1 MAVVTDIIT
10 NPVRQPN
17 DILVPDDINN
27 PGSVDNPGINKPGI
41 NKPGINNPGINKPVQ
56 IYYFW
61 YYRVVVRDKNGT
73 LSGVEMYDSYTI
85 KVATSNKSGE
95 ISYQAGKTTSAVEG
109 FIKTFTFKKFGY
121 EDKVVK
127 IEATI
132 DEIYTP
138 VVMSPIETTPDK
150 PVYFDIFVKD
160 RLNDS
165 SISGATINV
174 YTDSNYSKSF
184 VHQPSI
190 ITDDNGLGS
199 LSTRLLSIGDTL
211 YFQVSATGYASN
223 KTPVIGTGFHR
234 PENEDS
240 IVRLSPNAA
249 ISRNYVFSIKIWDSS
264 QNPVPGVRLRLYED
278 FSLSTIY
285 SNGTV
290 NTKSDDGLYEI
301 TERIK
306 DIIFSKVDLD
316 VSILNDGYRL
326 SDIGVDS
333 SNVVDIITEIEKI
346 FNITLSDDEVKSSST
361 ILDVAELVQGKVPD
375 ESITKTYVVTDENGE
390 IHINYGKSTTKPNPL
405 GVKIVNLPNHYD
417 APDYSGT
424 VAALPLGSTE
434 FGKTF
439 VLQKTTELSEYS
451 YNFQL
456 LDSLAF
462 VKLSGT
468 TVVYKNPNG
477 DEIYRG
483 IADSE
488 GQINFTSS
496 YPNLTISFS
505 KNGYKNYDVYS
516 FAGSENKNFR
526 YYQYLI
532 PTRYIR
538 VIDEENSE
546 GVEDI
551 NVILWGYDQ
560 NGDYIEYKSLKT
572 RYRGYVNPAI
582 LNENSS
588 LYNAEVY
595 VSINLRYIYDVSY
608 NKTLKKIPL
617 KDTMVFVIPNPPDD
631 SDSDVDEFEKF
642 NEYSVNHI
650 KKMIDKQK
658 NIEDDN
664 NIVEYI
670 DNDFSINIQHPDT
683 INVYDIFTCTPVII
697 NNNQKS
703 VVGSVDVDLK
713 PDINT
718 LRMKMINRYSGYYN
732 PIFKDVLFFKNLN
745 YIDEEKK
752 EQECHF
758 SNTSFDYTYS
768 DNYGKFGI
776 INNMWFHKVN
786 DNGKDII
793 NTLTPYYPLT
803 GQYALDLKDYNIFS
817 SNWDMYYH
825 TRQLDLINSENCR
838 NVSSMNNDLCM
849 FGSKYLNVPEVIEI
863 NGFEQNGWDGIWN
876 EDWITNQDACP
887 GEIMHN
893 EINDNS
899 VDFYLF
905 LTKRI
910 IRFFKDK
917 LRDEFKKYI
926 SGDYSYGVAGIEDD
940 MEEYIKK
947 NILKL
952 YKLEKVRMF
961 VRRTKKGQ
969 HNSRIENDYNAY
981 LKENPTYFMSHG
993 FTEVKTMTMTKINRD
1008 DFDRKIVYNLQR
1020 GTQEDFG
1027 FSFFLRKI

>member
-1 MAVVTDIIT
+1 MAQFINQDKQYTD
-10 NPVRQPN
+10 
-17 DILVPDDINN
+17 DILIPGDRPDI
-27 PGSVDNPGINKPGI
+27 PR
-41 NKPGINNPGINKPVQ
+41 
-56 IYYFW
+56 YYAW
-61 YYRVVVRDKNGT
+61 YYRVIVRDENGT
-73 LSGVEMYDSYTI
+73 LLSGVEMYDSSDTKVTTI
-85 KVATSNKSGE
+85 NNGK
-95 ISYQAGKTTSAVEG
+95 ISYYTGRTTTSEDVNFVAN
-109 FIKTFTFKKFGY
+109 FTFKKDGY
-121 EDKVVK
+121 VDTNMDITAVADV
-127 IEATI
+127 
-132 DEIYTP
+132 IYTP
-138 VVMSPIETTPDK
+138 VVMSKKQAVIDG

-160 RLNDS
+160 GSNDLP
-165 SISGATINV
+165 ISGATINV
-174 YTDSNYSKSF
+174 YADSNYSVSF
-184 VHQPSI
+184 TAPFK
-190 ITDDNGLGS
+190 TNDNGFGGI
-199 LSTRLLSIGDTL
+199 STKALSIRDTL
-211 YFQVSATGYASN
+211 YFQVSATGYASV
-223 KTPVIGTGFHR
+223 KTPVIGTAFHR
-234 PENEDS
+234 LENEDS
-240 IVRLSPNAA
+240 IVRLIPKGA
-249 ISRNYVFSIKIWDSS
+249 ISREYFFNIKVWDSS
-264 QNPVPGVRLRLYED
+264 QNPVPGVRLRLYKD
-278 FSLSTIY
+278 FSLSTLY
-285 SNGTV
+285 SKVAVSIKTE
-290 NTKSDDGLYEI
+290 DGLYEI
-301 TERIK
+301 AERVK

-316 VSILNDGYRL
+316 ISILNDDYRL
-326 SDIGVDS
+326 IDAGVDS
-333 SNVVDIITEIEKI
+333 SKVVNIITEIEKI
-346 FNITLSDDEVKSSST
+346 FNITISDGEVKSSST
-361 ILDVAELVQGKVPD
+361 ILDVAKLVQKKVSD
-375 ESITKTYVVTDENGE
+375 ESITKTYAVTDEKGE
-390 IHINYGKSTTKPNPL
+390 IHINYGASTTKPNPL
-405 GVKIVNLPNHYD
+405 GVKIANLPKNYY
-417 APDYSGT
+417 APDTVGT

-439 VLQKTTELSEYS
+439 VLQKTTESSEYS

-483 IADSE
+483 ITDSE

-505 KNGYKNYDVYS
+505 KNGYENYEVYS
-516 FAGSENKNFR
+516 FPGNENKNFR
-526 YYQYLI
+526 NDQSLT

-538 VIDEENSE
+538 VIDEKTRE

-551 NVILWGYDQ
+551 TVILWGYDQ

-572 RYRGYVNPAI
+572 RYLGYVNPTI
-582 LNENSS
+582 LNENSG

-595 VSINLRYIYDVSY
+595 VSIYLKYTYDASY
-608 NKTLKKIPL
+608 NKNLKKIPL
-617 KDTMVFVIPNPPDD
+617 ENIMVFEIPSPKDD
-631 SDSDVDEFEKF
+631 GDSDVDEFEKF

-658 NIEDDN
+658 SIKDDN

-683 INVYDIFTCTPVII
+683 ISVYDIFTCTPVIV

-713 PDINT
+713 PDVNT

-732 PIFKDVLFFKNLN
+732 PIFKDVLFFKNIN
-745 YIDEEKK
+745 YVDKEKK

-793 NTLTPYYPLT
+793 NTFTPYYPLT
-803 GQYALDLKDYNIFS
+803 GQYALDSKDYNIFS

-838 NVSSMNNDLCM
+838 NVSSMNNGLCM

-863 NGFEQNGWDGIWN
+863 NGFEQNGWDGTWN
-876 EDWITNQDACP
+876 EDWINNQDACP
-887 GEIMHN
+887 GEIMYN

-926 SGDYSYGVAGIEDD
+926 SGDYSYGIAGIEDD

-961 VRRTKKGQ
+961 VKRTNKGQ
-969 HNSRIENDYNAY
+969 HNSKIENDYNAY
-981 LKENPTYFMSHG
+981 LKEDPTYFMSKG

-1008 DFDRKIVYNLQR
+1008 DFDRKIVYNLRR
-1020 GTQEDFG
+1020 GSKEDFG

>member
-1 MAVVTDIIT
+1 MAEFTYQDKRPI
-10 NPVRQPN
+10 N
-17 DILVPDDINN
+17 DILIPDYR
-27 PGSVDNPGINKPGI
+27 PGISEC
-41 NKPGINNPGINKPVQ
+41 
-56 IYYFW
+56 YFW
-61 YYRVVVRDKNGT
+61 YYNVTVKDENGIL
-73 LSGVEMYDSYTI
+73 LSSVEMYNSSGT
-85 KVATSNKSGE
+85 KVATSNSGK
-95 ISYQAGKTTSAVEG
+95 ISYYAGETTLNIPPSD
-109 FIKTFTFKKFGY
+109 TFTFKKVGY
-121 EDKVVK
+121 FQKDVL
-127 IEATI
+127 ITATTGI
-132 DEIYTP
+132 IYTS
-138 VVMSPIETTPDK
+138 VVMSQIPVTVSS
-150 PVYFDIFVKD
+150 VYFDVFVKD
-160 RLNDS
+160 ESTDLP
-165 SISGATINV
+165 ISGATINV

-184 VHQPSI
+184 EYQPSI
-190 ITDDNGLGS
+190 TTDSNGLGS
-199 LSTRLLSIGDTL
+199 VSTKKLSIGDTL
-211 YFQVSATGYASN
+211 YFQVSATGYVSDRMS
-223 KTPVIGTGFHR
+223 VIGTGLHIL
-234 PENEDS
+234 DDKVS

-249 ISRNYVFSIKIWDSS
+249 ISREYFFNIKVLDSS
-264 QNPVPGVRLRLYED
+264 QNPVSGVRLRLYED
-278 FSLSTIY
+278 FSLSTLY
-285 SNGTV
+285 STGMV
-290 NTKSDDGLYEI
+290 NIKFYDGLYAI
-301 TERIK
+301 TEIIK
-306 DIIFSKVDLD
+306 DIIFSKTDLD
-316 VSILNDGYRL
+316 ISILNDGYRL
-326 SDIGVDS
+326 TDIGVD
-333 SNVVDIITEIEKI
+333 VLDIIQEIEKI
-346 FNITLSDDEVKSSST
+346 PNINISDDEVKSLST
-361 ILDVAELVQGKVPD
+361 ILDVAKLVQGKLPNG
-375 ESITKTYVVTDENGE
+375 SITKTYDVTDEKGE
-390 IHINYGKSTTKPNPL
+390 IHINYGTSTTTPNPL
-405 GVKIVNLPNHYD
+405 GVKIANLPNDYV
-417 APDYSGT
+417 APDPVGT
-424 VAALPLGSTE
+424 VTASPLGSTE

-439 VLQKTTELSEYS
+439 VLQKNIELSEYS

-456 LDSLAF
+456 LDSLAY

-477 DEIYRG
+477 DEINRG
-483 IADSE
+483 ITDSE
-488 GQINFTSS
+488 GQINFTST
-496 YPNLTISFS
+496 YPKLTISFS
-505 KNGYKNYDVYS
+505 KNGYENYEVYS
-516 FAGSENKNFR
+516 FAGNENKNFR

-538 VIDEENSE
+538 VIDEDGE

-572 RYRGYVNPAI
+572 RYGGYVNPTI
-582 LNENSS
+582 LNENYS
-588 LYNAEVY
+588 LYNEEVY
-595 VSINLRYIYDVSY
+595 VSINLKYSYDVSY

-617 KDTMVFVIPNPPDD
+617 ENTMVFKIPVPIDD
-631 SDSDVDEFEKF
+631 GDSDVDEFEKF
-642 NEYSVNHI
+642 NEYSVNNI

-683 INVYDIFTCTPVII
+683 ISVYDIFTCTPVIV

-732 PIFKDVLFFKNLN
+732 PIFKDVLFFKNIN
-745 YIDEEKK
+745 YIDKEKK

-786 DNGKDII
+786 DSGKDII
-793 NTLTPYYPLT
+793 TTLTPYYPLT
-803 GQYALDLKDYNIFS
+803 GQYALDSKDYNIFS

-838 NVSSMNNDLCM
+838 NVSSMNNGLCM

-863 NGFEQNGWDGIWN
+863 NGFEQNGWDGTWN

-926 SGDYSYGVAGIEDD
+926 SGDYSYGIAGIEDD

-961 VRRTKKGQ
+961 VRRTNKGQ
-969 HNSRIENDYNAY
+969 HNSKIENDYNAY
-981 LKENPTYFMSHG
+981 LKEDPNYFMSHG
-993 FTEVKTMTMTKINRD
+993 FTEVKTMTMTKINRN
-1008 DFDRKIVYNLQR
+1008 DFDRKIVYNLRR
-1020 GTQEDFG
+1020 GSQEDFG

>member
-1 MAVVTDIIT
+1 MAEFTYKDELHI
-10 NPVRQPN
+10 NN
-17 DILVPDDINN
+17 DILI
-27 PGSVDNPGINKPGI
+27 PGNRPG
-41 NKPGINNPGINKPVQ
+41 VSEH
-56 IYYFW
+56 YYW
-61 YYRVVVRDKNGT
+61 YYNVTVKDENGIL
-73 LSGVEMYDSYTI
+73 LSGVEMYNSSGT
-85 KVATSNKSGE
+85 KVATSNNSGK
-95 ISYQAGKTTSAVEG
+95 ISYYAGETTLNRPLSD
-109 FIKTFTFKKFGY
+109 TFTFKKVGY
-121 EDKVVK
+121 FQKDVL
-127 IEATI
+127 ITATTGI
-132 DEIYTP
+132 IYTP
-138 VVMSPIETTPDK
+138 VVMSQIPITISS
-150 PVYFDIFVKD
+150 VYFDVFVKD
-160 RLNDS
+160 ESTDS
-165 SISGATINV
+165 PISGATIKV
-174 YTDSNYSKSF
+174 YTDSNYSKPF
-184 VHQPSI
+184 EYQPSI
-190 ITDDNGLGS
+190 TTDSNGLGS
-199 LSTRLLSIGDTL
+199 VSTRLLSIGDTL

-249 ISRNYVFSIKIWDSS
+249 ISREYFFNIKVLDSS

-278 FSLSTIY
+278 FSFSTLY
-285 SNGTV
+285 STGMV
-290 NTKSDDGLYEI
+290 NIKSYDGLYAI
-301 TERIK
+301 TEIIK
-306 DIIFSKVDLD
+306 DIIFSKTDLD

-326 SDIGVDS
+326 TDIGVDIL
-333 SNVVDIITEIEKI
+333 DIIQEIEKI
-346 FNITLSDDEVKSSST
+346 PNINISDDEVKSLST
-361 ILDVAELVQGKVPD
+361 ILDVAKLVQGKFPNG
-375 ESITKTYVVTDENGE
+375 SITKTYEVTDTNGE
-390 IHINYGKSTTKPNPL
+390 IHINYGTSTTTPNPL
-405 GVKIVNLPNHYD
+405 GVKIANLPDDYA
-417 APDYSGT
+417 APDPVGT
-424 VAALPLGSTE
+424 VTALPLGSTA

-439 VLQKTTELSEYS
+439 VLQKNTELSEYS

-456 LDSLAF
+456 LDSLAY

-477 DEIYRG
+477 DEIYKG

-488 GQINFTSS
+488 GQINFTST
-496 YPNLTISFS
+496 YPKLTISFS
-505 KNGYKNYDVYS
+505 KNGYENYEVYS
-516 FAGSENKNFR
+516 FAGNENKNFR

-582 LNENSS
+582 LNENYS

-617 KDTMVFVIPNPPDD
+617 KDTMIFVIPNPQDD

-658 NIEDDN
+658 NIEDNN

-683 INVYDIFTCTPVII
+683 ISVYDIFTCTPVIV

-732 PIFKDVLFFKNLN
+732 PIFKDVLFFKNIN

-786 DNGKDII
+786 DSGKDII
-793 NTLTPYYPLT
+793 TTLTPYYPLT
-803 GQYALDLKDYNIFS
+803 GQYALDSKDYNIFS

-838 NVSSMNNDLCM
+838 NVSSMNNGLCM

-887 GEIMHN
+887 GEIMYN

-926 SGDYSYGVAGIEDD
+926 SGDYSYGIAGIEDD

-981 LKENPTYFMSHG
+981 LKEDSNYFMSHG
-993 FTEVKTMTMTKINRD
+993 FTEVKTMTMTKINRN
-1008 DFDRKIVYNLQR
+1008 DFDRKIVYNLRR
-1020 GTQEDFG
+1020 GSQEDFG

>member
-1 MAVVTDIIT
+1 MAIKDNLT
-10 NPVRQPN
+10 NPTAPKKDN
-17 DILVPDDINN
+17 DILIPDVSID
-27 PGSVDNPGINKPGI
+27 PGI
-41 NKPGINNPGINKPVQ
+41 Q
-56 IYYFW
+56 TYYHW
-61 YYRVVVRDKNGT
+61 YYRVTVKSERGA
-73 LSGVEMYDSYTI
+73 LISGVKMYDSSNNN
-85 KVATSNKSGE
+85 VGTSNNSGQ
-95 ISYQAGKTTSAVEG
+95 IAYYAGKTSTSDEK
-109 FIKTFTFKKFGY
+109 FSNTFTFKKDGY
-121 EDKVVK
+121 EDKRVK
-127 IEATI
+127 ITATT
-132 DEIYTP
+132 DTRYTSVTMSKKS
-138 VVMSPIETTPDK
+138 VVTGGD
-150 PVYFDIFVKD
+150 VYFDIFVKD
-160 RLNDS
+160 GSNDLP
-165 SISGATINV
+165 ISGATINV
-174 YTDSNYSKSF
+174 YADPNYSLSF
-184 VHQPSI
+184 TAPFK
-190 ITDDNGLGS
+190 TNDNGFGGIS
-199 LSTRLLSIGDTL
+199 TKELSVGYTL
-211 YFQVSATGYASN
+211 YFQVSAIGYASI
-223 KTPVIGTGFHR
+223 KKSVIGTAFR
-234 PENEDS
+234 RLENEDT
-240 IVRLSPNAA
+240 IVRLIPKAA
-249 ISRNYVFSIKIWDSS
+249 ISREYFFNIKVWDSLKK
-264 QNPVPGVRLRLYED
+264 PVPGVRLRLYED
-278 FSLSTIY
+278 FSLSTLY
-285 SNGTV
+285 SEV
-290 NTKSDDGLYEI
+290 SVSTKTEDGLYEI
-301 TERIK
+301 AERIK

-316 VSILNDGYRL
+316 ISTLNDEYKL
-326 SDIGVDS
+326 IDAGVDS
-333 SNVVDIITEIEKI
+333 SKLVDIITEIEKI
-346 FNITLSDDEVKSSST
+346 FNIILSNGEVKSSST
-361 ILDVAELVQGKVPD
+361 ILDVAELVQKRVSD
-375 ESITKTYVVTDENGE
+375 ESISKTYAVTDEKGE
-390 IHINYGKSTTKPNPL
+390 IRIKYGLSTTKPNPL
-405 GVKIVNLPNHYD
+405 GVKIVNLPEGYC
-417 APDYSGT
+417 APDTVGT
-424 VAALPLGSTE
+424 VTALPLGSTE

-439 VLQKTTELSEYS
+439 VLQRTTGLLEYS

-456 LDSLAF
+456 LDSLAY

-483 IADSE
+483 ITDSE

-496 YPNLTISFS
+496 YPKLTISFS
-505 KNGYKNYDVYS
+505 KNGYENYEINSFGGDKDKNY
-516 FAGSENKNFR
+516 R
-526 YYQYLI
+526 CYQYLT

-538 VIDEENSE
+538 VVDEKTSK

-551 NVILWGYDQ
+551 TVILWGYDQ

-572 RYRGYVNPAI
+572 RYRGYVNPTI
-582 LNENSS
+582 LNENSG
-588 LYNAEVY
+588 LYSAEVY
-595 VSINLRYIYDVSY
+595 VSIYLKYTYDASY
-608 NKTLKKIPL
+608 NKNLKKIPL
-617 KDTMVFVIPNPPDD
+617 EDTMLFEIPSPIDD
-631 SDSDVDEFEKF
+631 GDSDVDEFEKF

-670 DNDFSINIQHPDT
+670 DNDFSLNIQHPDT
-683 INVYDIFTCTPVII
+683 ISVYDIFTCTPVIV

-713 PDINT
+713 PDVNT

-732 PIFKDVLFFKNLN
+732 PIFKDVLFFKNIN

-793 NTLTPYYPLT
+793 NTFTPYYPLT

-838 NVSSMNNDLCM
+838 NVSSMNNGLCM

-863 NGFEQNGWDGIWN
+863 NGFEQNGWDGTWN

-887 GEIMHN
+887 GEIMYN

-926 SGDYSYGVAGIEDD
+926 SGDYSYGIAGIEDD

-961 VRRTKKGQ
+961 VKRTNKGQ
-969 HNSRIENDYNAY
+969 HNSKIENDYNAY
-981 LKENPTYFMSHG
+981 LKEDPTYFMSKG
-993 FTEVKTMTMTKINRD
+993 FTEVKTMTMTKINRN
-1008 DFDRKIVYNLQR
+1008 DFDRKIVYNLRR
-1020 GTQEDFG
+1020 GSKEDFG

>member
-1 MAVVTDIIT
+1 MEEIIKR
-10 NPVRQPN
+10 PID
-17 DILVPDDINN
+17 DILI
-27 PGSVDNPGINKPGI
+27 PGDRPGITE
-41 NKPGINNPGINKPVQ
+41 
-56 IYYFW
+56 YYYW
-61 YYRVVVRDKNGT
+61 YYNVIVSDGDGT
-73 LSGVEMYDSYTI
+73 LLSGVEMYDS
-85 KVATSNKSGE
+85 SNINVGISNNSGK
-95 ISYQAGKTTSAVEG
+95 ISYSAGKTLTSEAI
-109 FIKTFTFKKFGY
+109 FSNSFTLKKDGY
-121 EDKVVK
+121 EDTR
-127 IEATI
+127 IEIVATRKG
-132 DEIYTP
+132 IYTS
-138 VVMSPIETTPDK
+138 VMMSKKPAVIDG

-160 RLNDS
+160 GSNDLP
-165 SISGATINV
+165 ISGATINV
-174 YTDSNYSKSF
+174 YADPNYSVSF
-184 VHQPSI
+184 TAPFKTNDRGFGGI
-190 ITDDNGLGS
+190 
-199 LSTRLLSIGDTL
+199 STKALSIRDTL
-211 YFQVSATGYASN
+211 YFQVSATGYASV
-223 KTPVIGTGFHR
+223 KTPVIGTAFHR
-234 PENEDS
+234 LENEDS
-240 IVRLSPNAA
+240 IVRLIPKGA
-249 ISRNYVFSIKIWDSS
+249 ISREYFFNIKVWDSS
-264 QNPVPGVRLRLYED
+264 QDPVPGVRLRLYED

-285 SNGTV
+285 SNGIV
-290 NTKSDDGLYEI
+290 GTKTEDGLYEI
-301 TERIK
+301 AERIK

-316 VSILNDGYRL
+316 ISILNDEYKLIDVG
-326 SDIGVDS
+326 IDS
-333 SNVVDIITEIEKI
+333 LDALEIIQEIESI
-346 FNITLSDDEVKSSST
+346 FDITISNDEVNNSFT
-361 ILDVAELVQGKVPD
+361 ILDAAKLVQKRVSD
-375 ESITKTYVVTDENGE
+375 EFITKTYAVTNEKGE
-390 IHINYGKSTTKPNPL
+390 IRIKYGLSTTTPNPL
-405 GVKIVNLPNHYD
+405 GVKIVNLPENYY
-417 APDYSGT
+417 APDTVGM
-424 VAALPLGSTE
+424 VAALPSGSTA

-439 VLQKTTELSEYS
+439 VLQKTTGSSEYS

-483 IADSE
+483 ITDSE

-505 KNGYKNYDVYS
+505 KNGYENYEVYS
-516 FAGSENKNFR
+516 FPGNENKNFR
-526 YYQYLI
+526 KDQSLT

-538 VIDEENSE
+538 VIDEKTRE

-551 NVILWGYDQ
+551 TVILWGYDQ

-572 RYRGYVNPAI
+572 RYLGYVNPTI
-582 LNENSS
+582 LNENSG

-595 VSINLRYIYDVSY
+595 VSIYLKYTYDASY
-608 NKTLKKIPL
+608 NKILKKIPL
-617 KDTMVFVIPNPPDD
+617 KNIMVFEIPSPIDNG
-631 SDSDVDEFEKF
+631 DSDVDEFEKF

-683 INVYDIFTCTPVII
+683 IGVYDIFTCTPVIV

-713 PDINT
+713 PDVNT

-732 PIFKDVLFFKNLN
+732 PIFKDVLFFKNIN

-793 NTLTPYYPLT
+793 NTFTPYYPLI

-838 NVSSMNNDLCM
+838 NVSSMNNGLCM

-863 NGFEQNGWDGIWN
+863 NGFEQNGWDGTWN

-926 SGDYSYGVAGIEDD
+926 SGDYSYGIAGIEDD

-961 VRRTKKGQ
+961 VKRTNKGQ
-969 HNSRIENDYNAY
+969 HNSKIENDYNAY
-981 LKENPTYFMSHG
+981 LKEDPTYFMSKG
-993 FTEVKTMTMTKINRD
+993 FTEVKTMTMTKINRN
-1008 DFDRKIVYNLQR
+1008 DFDRKIVYNLRR
-1020 GTQEDFG
+1020 GSKEDFG

>member
-1 MAVVTDIIT
+1 MTVKDNLINSIT
-10 NPVRQPN
+10 PGRDD
-17 DILVPDDINN
+17 DILIPGEDIS
-27 PGSVDNPGINKPGI
+27 GDR
-41 NKPGINNPGINKPVQ
+41 PVTK
-56 IYYFW
+56 YYDW
-61 YYRVVVRDKNGT
+61 YYRVAVMDESGT
-73 LSGVEMYDSYTI
+73 HLSGVKMYDSSDI
-85 KVATSNKSGE
+85 NVGTSNNSGR
-95 ISYQAGKTTSAVEG
+95 ISYYAGRTTSLNNTFSA
-109 FIKTFTFKKFGY
+109 TFTFKKSGY
-121 EDKVVK
+121 EDKRVK
-127 IEATI
+127 ITATT
-132 DEIYTP
+132 DTIYTP
-138 VVMSPIETTPDK
+138 
-150 PVYFDIFVKD
+150 
-160 RLNDS
+160 
-165 SISGATINV
+165 
-174 YTDSNYSKSF
+174 
-184 VHQPSI
+184 
-190 ITDDNGLGS
+190 
-199 LSTRLLSIGDTL
+199 DT
-211 YFQVSATGYASN
+211 
-223 KTPVIGTGFHR
+223 
-234 PENEDS
+234 
-240 IVRLSPNAA
+240 IVRLIPKTA
-249 ISRNYVFSIKIWDSS
+249 IAKEYSFNIKVWDSL
-264 QNPVPGVRLRLYED
+264 QRPVSKVRLRLYKD
-278 FSLSTIY
+278 FSFSTLY
-285 SNGTV
+285 NNETV
-290 NTKSDDGLYEI
+290 VTQSEEGLYEI
-301 TERIK
+301 AERIK
-306 DIIFSKVDLD
+306 DIIFSKTDID
-316 VSILNDGYRL
+316 ISILNDKYTL
-326 SDIGVDS
+326 INSGVDS
-333 SNVVDIITEIEKI
+333 SKLVDIIKEIEKI
-346 FNITLSDDEVKSSST
+346 FKITISDGEVKRSST
-361 ILDVAELVQGKVPD
+361 ILDVANLVQGIVSDK
-375 ESITKTYVVTDENGE
+375 SITKTYDATNEKGE
-390 IHINYGKSTTKPNPL
+390 ISIPYGISTTKPNPL
-405 GVKIVNLPNHYD
+405 GVKIVNIPNGYYTSN
-417 APDYSGT
+417 PIGT
-424 VAALPLGSTE
+424 VTASPSGSTA

-439 VLQKTTELSEYS
+439 VLQKYTELSEYS

-468 TVVYKNPNG
+468 TVVYKNPSG

-483 IADSE
+483 ITDSE

-505 KNGYKNYDVYS
+505 KNGYEDYEVYS
-516 FAGSENKNFR
+516 FAGNEDKNFR
-526 YYQYLI
+526 KNQSLM

-538 VIDEENSE
+538 VKYVNTDE
-546 GVEDI
+546 GAEDI

-572 RYRGYVNPAI
+572 RYLGYVNPTI
-582 LNENSS
+582 LNENSG
-588 LYNAEVY
+588 LYSAEVY
-595 VSINLRYIYDVSY
+595 VSIYLKYAYDESLY
-608 NKTLKKIPL
+608 NKKLKKIPL
-617 KDTMVFVIPNPPDD
+617 KNTMVFEIPSPKDD
-631 SDSDVDEFEKF
+631 GDSDVDEFEKF

-658 NIEDDN
+658 SIEDDN

-683 INVYDIFTCTPVII
+683 ISVYDIFTCTPVIV

-713 PDINT
+713 PDVNT

-732 PIFKDVLFFKNLN
+732 PIFKDVLFFKNIN

-786 DNGKDII
+786 DSGKDII

-803 GQYALDLKDYNIFS
+803 GQYALDSKDYNVFS

-825 TRQLDLINSENCR
+825 TRHLDLINSENCR
-838 NVSSMNNDLCM
+838 NVSSMNNGLCM

-887 GEIMHN
+887 GEIMYN
-893 EINDNS
+893 EINGNS

-926 SGDYSYGVAGIEDD
+926 SEDYSYGIAGIEDD

-969 HNSRIENDYNAY
+969 HNSRIKNDYNTY
-981 LKENPTYFMSHG
+981 LKEDPTYFMSKG

-1020 GTQEDFG
+1020 GSQEDFG

>member
-1 MAVVTDIIT
+1 MAEFTYQDK
-10 NPVRQPN
+10 QPIN
-17 DILVPDDINN
+17 DILI
-27 PGSVDNPGINKPGI
+27 PGNRPG
-41 NKPGINNPGINKPVQ
+41 VSE
-56 IYYFW
+56 YYYW
-61 YYRVVVRDKNGT
+61 YYNVTVKDENGIL
-73 LSGVEMYDSYTI
+73 LSGVEMYNSSGT
-85 KVATSNKSGE
+85 KVATSNSGK
-95 ISYQAGKTTSAVEG
+95 ISYYAGETTLNIPPSD
-109 FIKTFTFKKFGY
+109 TFTFKKVGY
-121 EDKVVK
+121 FQKDVL
-127 IEATI
+127 ITATTGI
-132 DEIYTP
+132 IYTP
-138 VVMSPIETTPDK
+138 VVMSQIPITISS
-150 PVYFDIFVKD
+150 VYFDVFVKD
-160 RLNDS
+160 ESTDS
-165 SISGATINV
+165 PISGATINV
-174 YTDSNYSKSF
+174 YTDSNYSKPF
-184 VHQPSI
+184 EYQPSI
-190 ITDDNGLGS
+190 TTDSNGLGS
-199 LSTRLLSIGDTL
+199 VSTKKLSIGDTL
-211 YFQVSATGYASN
+211 YFQVSATGYVSDRMS
-223 KTPVIGTGFHR
+223 VIGTGLHIS
-234 PENEDS
+234 DDKVS

-249 ISRNYVFSIKIWDSS
+249 ISREYFFNIKVLDSS
-264 QNPVPGVRLRLYED
+264 QNPVSGVRLRLYED
-278 FSLSTIY
+278 FSLSTLY
-285 SNGTV
+285 STGMV
-290 NTKSDDGLYEI
+290 DIKSYDGLYVI
-301 TERIK
+301 TEIIK
-306 DIIFSKVDLD
+306 DIIFSKTDLD

-326 SDIGVDS
+326 TDIGVD
-333 SNVVDIITEIEKI
+333 VLDIIQEIEKI
-346 FNITLSDDEVKSSST
+346 PNINISDDEVKSLST
-361 ILDVAELVQGKVPD
+361 ILDVAKLVQGKFPNG
-375 ESITKTYVVTDENGE
+375 SITKTYDVTDEKGE
-390 IHINYGKSTTKPNPL
+390 IHINYGTSTTTPNPL
-405 GVKIVNLPNHYD
+405 GVKIVNLPDDYA
-417 APDYSGT
+417 APDSVGT
-424 VAALPLGSTE
+424 VTASPLGSTA

-439 VLQKTTELSEYS
+439 VLQKNTELSEYS

-456 LDSLAF
+456 LDSLAY

-477 DEIYRG
+477 DEINRG
-483 IADSE
+483 ITDSE
-488 GQINFTSS
+488 GQINFTST
-496 YPNLTISFS
+496 YPKLTISFS
-505 KNGYKNYDVYS
+505 KNGYENYEVYS
-516 FAGSENKNFR
+516 FAGNENKNFR

-538 VIDEENSE
+538 VIDEDGE

-572 RYRGYVNPAI
+572 RYGGYVNPTI
-582 LNENSS
+582 LNENYS
-588 LYNAEVY
+588 LYNEEVY
-595 VSINLRYIYDVSY
+595 VSINLKYSYDVSY

-617 KDTMVFVIPNPPDD
+617 ENTMVFKIPVPIDD
-631 SDSDVDEFEKF
+631 GDSDVDEFEKF
-642 NEYSVNHI
+642 NEYSVNNI

-683 INVYDIFTCTPVII
+683 ISVYDIFTCTPVIV

-732 PIFKDVLFFKNLN
+732 PIFKDVLFFKNIN
-745 YIDEEKK
+745 YIDKEKK

-786 DNGKDII
+786 DSGKDII
-793 NTLTPYYPLT
+793 TTLTPYYPLT
-803 GQYALDLKDYNIFS
+803 GQYALDSKDYNIFS

-838 NVSSMNNDLCM
+838 NVSSMNNGLCM

-863 NGFEQNGWDGIWN
+863 NGFEQNGWDGTWN

-926 SGDYSYGVAGIEDD
+926 SGDYSYGIAGIEDD

-961 VRRTKKGQ
+961 VKRTNKGQ
-969 HNSRIENDYNAY
+969 HNSKIENDYNAY
-981 LKENPTYFMSHG
+981 LKEDPNYFMSHG
-993 FTEVKTMTMTKINRD
+993 FTEVKTMTMTKINRN
-1008 DFDRKIVYNLQR
+1008 DFDRKIVYNLRR

>member
-1 MAVVTDIIT
+1 MAEFTYQDKRPID
-10 NPVRQPN
+10 
-17 DILVPDDINN
+17 DILI
-27 PGSVDNPGINKPGI
+27 PGNRPG
-41 NKPGINNPGINKPVQ
+41 VSE
-56 IYYFW
+56 YYYW
-61 YYRVVVRDKNGT
+61 YYNVTVKDENGIL
-73 LSGVEMYDSYTI
+73 LSGVEMYNSSGT
-85 KVATSNKSGE
+85 KVATSNNSGK
-95 ISYQAGKTTSAVEG
+95 ISYYAGETTLNRPLSD
-109 FIKTFTFKKFGY
+109 TFTFKKVGY
-121 EDKVVK
+121 FQKDVL
-127 IEATI
+127 ITATTGI
-132 DEIYTP
+132 IYTP
-138 VVMSPIETTPDK
+138 VVMSQMQIVSYL
-150 PVYFDIFVKD
+150 VYFDIFVKD
-160 RLNDS
+160 RLDNS
-165 SISGATINV
+165 PISGATINV
-174 YTDSNYSKSF
+174 YTDSNYSKPF
-184 VHQPSI
+184 EYKPSLT
-190 ITDDNGLGS
+190 TDTNGLGS
-199 LSTRLLSIGDTL
+199 VSTKKLSIGDTL
-211 YFQVSATGYASN
+211 YFQVSAIGYASN
-223 KTPVIGTGFHR
+223 KTPVIGTGPHLS
-234 PENEDS
+234 EDKVS
-240 IVRLSPNAA
+240 IVRLSPNVA
-249 ISRNYVFSIKIWDSS
+249 ISRNYVFNIKVLDSS
-264 QNPVPGVRLRLYED
+264 QVPVSGVRLRLYED
-278 FSLSTIY
+278 FSFSTAY
-285 SNGTV
+285 STGMV
-290 NTKSDDGLYEI
+290 NIKSYDGLYAI
-301 TERIK
+301 TEIIK
-306 DIIFSKVDLD
+306 DIIFSKTDLD

-326 SDIGVDS
+326 TDIGVD
-333 SNVVDIITEIEKI
+333 VLDIIQEIEKLP
-346 FNITLSDDEVKSSST
+346 NINISDDEVKSLST
-361 ILDVAELVQGKVPD
+361 ILDVAKLVQGKLPNG
-375 ESITKTYVVTDENGE
+375 SITKTYDVTDEKGE
-390 IHINYGKSTTKPNPL
+390 IHINYGTSTTTPNPL
-405 GVKIVNLPNHYD
+405 GVKIANLPNDYV
-417 APDYSGT
+417 APDPVGT
-424 VAALPLGSTE
+424 VTASPLGSIK

-439 VLQKTTELSEYS
+439 VLQKNTELSEYS

-456 LDSLAF
+456 LDSLAY
-462 VKLSGT
+462 VKLSGA

-477 DEIYRG
+477 DEINRG
-483 IADSE
+483 ITDSE
-488 GQINFTSS
+488 GQINFTST
-496 YPNLTISFS
+496 YPKLTISFS
-505 KNGYKNYDVYS
+505 KNGYENYEVYS
-516 FAGSENKNFR
+516 FAGNENKNFR

-532 PTRYIR
+532 PIRYIR
-538 VIDEENSE
+538 VIDEDGE

-572 RYRGYVNPAI
+572 RYGGYVNPTI
-582 LNENSS
+582 LNENYS
-588 LYNAEVY
+588 LYNEEVY
-595 VSINLRYIYDVSY
+595 VSINLKYSYDVSY

-617 KDTMVFVIPNPPDD
+617 ENTMVFKIPVPIDDGD
-631 SDSDVDEFEKF
+631 SDADEFEKF
-642 NEYSVNHI
+642 NKYSVNHI

-683 INVYDIFTCTPVII
+683 ISVYDIFTCTPVIV

-732 PIFKDVLFFKNLN
+732 PIFKDVLFFKNIN

-768 DNYGKFGI
+768 DDYGKFGI

-786 DNGKDII
+786 DSGKDII

-803 GQYALDLKDYNIFS
+803 GQYALDSKDYNIFS

-838 NVSSMNNDLCM
+838 NVSSMNNGLCM

-887 GEIMHN
+887 GEIMYN

-926 SGDYSYGVAGIEDD
+926 SGDYSYGIAGIEDD

-981 LKENPTYFMSHG
+981 LKEDPNYFMSHG
-993 FTEVKTMTMTKINRD
+993 FTEVKTMTMTKINRN
-1008 DFDRKIVYNLQR
+1008 DFDRKIVYNLRR
-1020 GTQEDFG
+1020 GSQEDFG

>member
-1 MAVVTDIIT
+1 MTEFTHQDKIHI
-10 NPVRQPN
+10 NN
-17 DILVPDDINN
+17 DILI
-27 PGSVDNPGINKPGI
+27 PGNRPG
-41 NKPGINNPGINKPVQ
+41 VSEH
-56 IYYFW
+56 YYW
-61 YYRVVVRDKNGT
+61 YYNVTVKDENDIL
-73 LSGVEMYDSYTI
+73 LSGVEMYNSSGT
-85 KVATSNKSGE
+85 KVATSNNSGK
-95 ISYQAGKTTSAVEG
+95 ISYYAGETTLNRPLSD
-109 FIKTFTFKKFGY
+109 TFTFKKVGY
-121 EDKVVK
+121 FQKDVT
-127 IEATI
+127 ITATTGT
-132 DEIYTP
+132 IYTP
-138 VVMSPIETTPDK
+138 VVMSQMQIVSNL
-150 PVYFDIFVKD
+150 VYFDVFVKD
-160 RLNDS
+160 ESTDS
-165 SISGATINV
+165 PISGATIKV
-174 YTDSNYSKSF
+174 YTDSNYSKPF
-184 VHQPSI
+184 EYQPSI
-190 ITDDNGLGS
+190 TTDSNGLGS
-199 LSTRLLSIGDTL
+199 VSTKKLSIGDTL

-223 KTPVIGTGFHR
+223 KTPVIGTGPHLS
-234 PENEDS
+234 EDKVS

-249 ISRNYVFSIKIWDSS
+249 ISRNYVFNIKVLDSS
-264 QNPVPGVRLRLYED
+264 QVPVSGVRLRLYED
-278 FSLSTIY
+278 FSFSTLY

-290 NTKSDDGLYEI
+290 DTHKDGLYEI
-301 TERIK
+301 AERIK

-316 VSILNDGYRL
+316 ISILNDEYKL
-326 SDIGVDS
+326 IDAGVDS
-333 SNVVDIITEIEKI
+333 LSAVEIITEIEKI
-346 FNITLSDDEVKSSST
+346 FNITISDDEVNNSST
-361 ILDVAELVQGKVPD
+361 ILNLAGLVQGKLPNG
-375 ESITKTYVVTDENGE
+375 SITKTYDVTDEKGE
-390 IHINYGKSTTKPNPL
+390 IHINYGTSTTTPNPL
-405 GVKIVNLPNHYD
+405 GVKIANLPNDYA
-417 APDYSGT
+417 APDPVGT
-424 VAALPLGSTE
+424 VTASPLGSIK

-439 VLQKTTELSEYS
+439 VLQKNTELSEYS

-456 LDSLAF
+456 LDSLAY

-477 DEIYRG
+477 DEINRG
-483 IADSE
+483 ITDSE
-488 GQINFTSS
+488 GQINFNST
-496 YPNLTISFS
+496 YPKLTISFS
-505 KNGYKNYDVYS
+505 KNGYENYEVYS
-516 FAGSENKNFR
+516 FAGNENKNFR
-526 YYQYLI
+526 YYQYII

-538 VIDEENSE
+538 VIDEDGE

-572 RYRGYVNPAI
+572 RYGGYVNPTI
-582 LNENSS
+582 LNENYS
-588 LYNAEVY
+588 LYNEEVY
-595 VSINLRYIYDVSY
+595 VSINLKYSYDVSY
-608 NKTLKKIPL
+608 NKNLKKIPL
-617 KDTMVFVIPNPPDD
+617 ENIMVFEIPSPKDD
-631 SDSDVDEFEKF
+631 GDSDVDEFEKF

-658 NIEDDN
+658 SIKDDN

-683 INVYDIFTCTPVII
+683 ISVYDIFTCTPVIV

-713 PDINT
+713 PDVNT

-732 PIFKDVLFFKNLN
+732 PIFKDVLFFKNIN

-786 DNGKDII
+786 DSGKDII
-793 NTLTPYYPLT
+793 TTLTPYYPLT
-803 GQYALDLKDYNIFS
+803 GQYALDSKDYNIFS

-838 NVSSMNNDLCM
+838 NVSSMNNGLCM

-863 NGFEQNGWDGIWN
+863 NGFEQNGWDGTWN

-926 SGDYSYGVAGIEDD
+926 SGDYSYGIAGIEDD

-961 VRRTKKGQ
+961 VKRTNKGQ

-981 LKENPTYFMSHG
+981 LKEDPNYFMSHG
-993 FTEVKTMTMTKINRD
+993 FTEVKTMTMTKINRN
-1008 DFDRKIVYNLQR
+1008 DFDRKIVYNLRR
-1020 GTQEDFG
+1020 GSQEDFG

>member
-1 MAVVTDIIT
+1 MAEFTYQDKIHI
-10 NPVRQPN
+10 NN
-17 DILVPDDINN
+17 DILI
-27 PGSVDNPGINKPGI
+27 PGNRPG
-41 NKPGINNPGINKPVQ
+41 VSEH
-56 IYYFW
+56 YYW
-61 YYRVVVRDKNGT
+61 YYNVTVKDENGIL
-73 LSGVEMYDSYTI
+73 LSGVEMYNSSGT
-85 KVATSNKSGE
+85 KVATSNNSGK
-95 ISYQAGKTTSAVEG
+95 ISYYAGETTLNRPLSD
-109 FIKTFTFKKFGY
+109 TFTFKKVGY
-121 EDKVVK
+121 FQKDVL
-127 IEATI
+127 ITATTGI
-132 DEIYTP
+132 IYTP
-138 VVMSPIETTPDK
+138 VVMSQIPITISS
-150 PVYFDIFVKD
+150 VYFDVFVKD
-160 RLNDS
+160 ESTDS
-165 SISGATINV
+165 PISGATIKV
-174 YTDSNYSKSF
+174 YTDSNYSKPF
-184 VHQPSI
+184 EYQPSI
-190 ITDDNGLGS
+190 TTDSNGLGS
-199 LSTRLLSIGDTL
+199 VSTKKLSIGDTL
-211 YFQVSATGYASN
+211 YFQVSATGYVSDRMS
-223 KTPVIGTGFHR
+223 VIGTGLHLS
-234 PENEDS
+234 EDRVS

-249 ISRNYVFSIKIWDSS
+249 ISREYFFNIKVLDSS
-264 QNPVPGVRLRLYED
+264 QNPVSGVRLRLYED
-278 FSLSTIY
+278 FSFSTLY
-285 SNGTV
+285 STGMV
-290 NTKSDDGLYEI
+290 DIKSYDGLYAI
-301 TERIK
+301 TEIIK
-306 DIIFSKVDLD
+306 DIIFSKTDLD

-326 SDIGVDS
+326 TDIGVDIL
-333 SNVVDIITEIEKI
+333 DIIQEIEKI
-346 FNITLSDDEVKSSST
+346 PNINISDDEVKSLST
-361 ILDVAELVQGKVPD
+361 ILDVAKLVQGKLPNG
-375 ESITKTYVVTDENGE
+375 SITKTYDVTDEKGE
-390 IHINYGKSTTKPNPL
+390 IHINYGTSTTIPNPL
-405 GVKIVNLPNHYD
+405 GVKIANLPNDYV
-417 APDYSGT
+417 APDPVGT
-424 VAALPLGSTE
+424 VTASPLGSTA

-439 VLQKTTELSEYS
+439 VLQKNTELSEYS

-456 LDSLAF
+456 LDSLAY

-477 DEIYRG
+477 DEINRG
-483 IADSE
+483 ITDSE
-488 GQINFTSS
+488 GQINFTST
-496 YPNLTISFS
+496 YPKLTISFS
-505 KNGYKNYDVYS
+505 KNGYENYEVYS
-516 FAGSENKNFR
+516 FAGNENKNFR

-538 VIDEENSE
+538 VIDKDGE

-572 RYRGYVNPAI
+572 RYGGYVNPTI
-582 LNENSS
+582 LNENYS
-588 LYNAEVY
+588 LYNEEVY
-595 VSINLRYIYDVSY
+595 VSINLKYSYDVSY

-617 KDTMVFVIPNPPDD
+617 ENTMVFEIPVPIDDGD
-631 SDSDVDEFEKF
+631 SDADEFEKF
-642 NEYSVNHI
+642 NEYSVNNI

-670 DNDFSINIQHPDT
+670 NNDFSINIQHPDT
-683 INVYDIFTCTPVII
+683 ISVYDIFTCTPVIV

-732 PIFKDVLFFKNLN
+732 PIFKDVLFFKNIN
-745 YIDEEKK
+745 YIDKEKK

-786 DNGKDII
+786 DSGKDII
-793 NTLTPYYPLT
+793 TTLTPYYPLT
-803 GQYALDLKDYNIFS
+803 GQYALDSKDYNIFS

-838 NVSSMNNDLCM
+838 NVSSMNNGLCM

-863 NGFEQNGWDGIWN
+863 NGFEQNGWDGTWN

-893 EINDNS
+893 EINNNS

-926 SGDYSYGVAGIEDD
+926 SGDYSYGIAGIEDD

-961 VRRTKKGQ
+961 VKRTNKGQ

-981 LKENPTYFMSHG
+981 LKEDPNYFMSHG
-993 FTEVKTMTMTKINRD
+993 FTEVKTMTMTKINRN
-1008 DFDRKIVYNLQR
+1008 DFDRKIVYNLRR
-1020 GTQEDFG
+1020 GSQEDFG

>member
-1 MAVVTDIIT
+1 MAEFTYQDKRPID
-10 NPVRQPN
+10 
-17 DILVPDDINN
+17 DILI
-27 PGSVDNPGINKPGI
+27 PGNRPG
-41 NKPGINNPGINKPVQ
+41 VSE
-56 IYYFW
+56 YYYW
-61 YYRVVVRDKNGT
+61 YYNVTVKDENGIL
-73 LSGVEMYDSYTI
+73 LSGVEMYNSSGT
-85 KVATSNKSGE
+85 KVATSNNSGK
-95 ISYQAGKTTSAVEG
+95 ISYYAGETALNRPLSD
-109 FIKTFTFKKFGY
+109 TFTFKKVGY
-121 EDKVVK
+121 FQKD
-127 IEATI
+127 ATI
-132 DEIYTP
+132 TATTGTIYTP
-138 VVMSPIETTPDK
+138 VVMSQIPITISS
-150 PVYFDIFVKD
+150 VYFDVFVKD
-160 RLNDS
+160 ESTDS
-165 SISGATINV
+165 PISGATIKV
-174 YTDSNYSKSF
+174 YTDSNYSKPF
-184 VHQPSI
+184 EYQPSI
-190 ITDDNGLGS
+190 TTDSNGLGS
-199 LSTRLLSIGDTL
+199 VSTKKLSIGDTL
-211 YFQVSATGYASN
+211 YFQVSATGYVSDRMS
-223 KTPVIGTGFHR
+223 VIGTGLHLS
-234 PENEDS
+234 EDRVS
-240 IVRLSPNAA
+240 IVRLSPNAV
-249 ISRNYVFSIKIWDSS
+249 ISREYFFNIKVLDSS
-264 QNPVPGVRLRLYED
+264 QNPVSGVRLRLYED

-285 SNGTV
+285 SNGIV
-290 NTKSDDGLYEI
+290 GTKTEYGLYAI
-301 TERIK
+301 TEIIK
-306 DIIFSKVDLD
+306 DIIFSKTDLD

-326 SDIGVDS
+326 TDIGVDIL
-333 SNVVDIITEIEKI
+333 DIIQEIEKI
-346 FNITLSDDEVKSSST
+346 PNINISDDEVKSLST
-361 ILDVAELVQGKVPD
+361 ILDVAKLVQGKLPNG
-375 ESITKTYVVTDENGE
+375 SITKTYDVTDEKGE
-390 IHINYGKSTTKPNPL
+390 IHINYGTSTTTPNPL
-405 GVKIVNLPNHYD
+405 GVKIANLPNDYV
-417 APDYSGT
+417 APDPVGT
-424 VAALPLGSTE
+424 VTASPLGSIK

-439 VLQKTTELSEYS
+439 VLQKNTELSEYS

-456 LDSLAF
+456 LDSLAY

-477 DEIYRG
+477 DEINRG
-483 IADSE
+483 ITDSE
-488 GQINFTSS
+488 GQINFTST
-496 YPNLTISFS
+496 YPKLTISFS
-505 KNGYKNYDVYS
+505 KNGYENYEVYS
-516 FAGSENKNFR
+516 FAGNENKNFR

-538 VIDEENSE
+538 VVNEETGD

-551 NVILWGYDQ
+551 TVILWGYDQ

-572 RYRGYVNPAI
+572 RYGGYVNPTI
-582 LNENSS
+582 LNENYS
-588 LYNAEVY
+588 LYNEEVY
-595 VSINLRYIYDVSY
+595 VSINLKYSYDVSY

-617 KDTMVFVIPNPPDD
+617 ENTMVFEIPVPIDD
-631 SDSDVDEFEKF
+631 GDSDVDEFEKF

-683 INVYDIFTCTPVII
+683 ISVYDIFTCTPVIV

-732 PIFKDVLFFKNLN
+732 PIFKDVLFFKNIN

-768 DNYGKFGI
+768 DDYGKFGI

-786 DNGKDII
+786 DSGKDII
-793 NTLTPYYPLT
+793 TTLTPYYPLT
-803 GQYALDLKDYNIFS
+803 GQYALDSKDYNIFS

-838 NVSSMNNDLCM
+838 NVSSMNNGLCM

-876 EDWITNQDACP
+876 EDWIINQDACP
-887 GEIMHN
+887 GEIMYN
-893 EINDNS
+893 EINNNS

-926 SGDYSYGVAGIEDD
+926 SGDYSYGIAGIEDD

-981 LKENPTYFMSHG
+981 LKEDPNYFMSHG
-993 FTEVKTMTMTKINRD
+993 FTEVKTMTMTKINRN
-1008 DFDRKIVYNLQR
+1008 DFDRKIVYNLRR
-1020 GTQEDFG
+1020 GSQEDFG